1 LPREDMLALFVAADV
16 MVVTS
21 LADGMNLVAKEF
33 VACRGDDSGVLI
45 LSTQAGAAE
54 QMTDALLVD
63 ATDVSDITRAMGH
76 AMEMDD
82 LEIARR
88 MAVLREDLAV
98 NDVALWT
105 RNILGDLRDTRS
117 K

>member
-1 LPREDMLALFVAADV
+1 MLALFVAADV

-54 QMTDALLVD
+54 QMAEALLVD
-63 ATDVSDITRAMGH
+63 ATDISDITRAMGH
-76 AMEMDD
+76 SMEMDD
-82 LEIARR
+82 LEISQR

-105 RNILGDLRDTRS
+105 RKILGDLRDTRR